1 MFLDFVPRTLVPL
14 IVLLEQKTWSVSL
27 KKEWTVHFS
36 LTYEATRISLFLI
49 RKQFHYKKFMYNRY
63 LISSNFSKGV
73 LRIRIRF
80 INTSLQN
87 LNMIYF
93 IYQLILHWRKEW
105 VQSFSCRS
113 NTQYNHCACAL
124 ATQAN

>member
-36 LTYEATRISLFLI
+36 LTDEATRISLFLI
-49 RKQFHYKKFMYNRY
+49 RKQFRYKKIMYNRY
-63 LISSNFSKGV
+63 LISSNLSKGV
-73 LRIRIRF
+73 IRF

-93 IYQLILHWRKEW
+93 IYQLILH
-105 VQSFSCRS
+105 
-113 NTQYNHCACAL
+113 
-124 ATQAN
+124 